1 MREVRVHDA
10 ARPQM
15 GEEDRSPGAWCSGLG
30 LNSNTVRPRER
41 AFSRGQHG
49 RKADWLLAVVTM
61 KGKRLGRQQAVIREL
76 VETGQWDPF
85 RGHVGGT
92 SADLGC
98 WGWGEGKNRGGNL
111 VVDSEL
117 EVPEGQEAGDV
128 RKAAGH
134 FHGFGATDTG
144 HM

>member
-1 MREVRVHDA
+1 M
-10 ARPQM
+10 
-15 GEEDRSPGAWCSGLG
+15 
-30 LNSNTVRPRER
+30 
-41 AFSRGQHG
+41 
-49 RKADWLLAVVTM
+49 
-61 KGKRLGRQQAVIREL
+61 
-76 VETGQWDPF
+76 ETGQWDPF

-92 SADLGC
+92 SAGLG
-98 WGWGEGKNRGGNL
+98 GWGGGKNRGGSQ